1 MINDPVLFS
10 AKFPPPVTL
19 QLRSPR
25 LTRQPQ
31 RQLWNAAAPLAF
43 AAAVS
48 ARPSVRRLTSR
59 VAMFWQRPLAGKE
72 LPEPLRATDGLVAAA
87 PPEDVF
93 TQDTVTKRMPKILD
107 SVMAKLPSKFQT
119 PAVTEGVKKLQ
130 EEMRGGAQL
139 KLLEGRS
146 ARVGA
151 EAWNEHLADFLARGE
166 GWHQAPWWLVEN
178 YMYKRLLEEGSS
190 LGHVRLSCCFVCAVC
205 CVVHVGCAVVCVRG
219 PCVMLHWVGYI
230 S

>member
-1 MINDPVLFS
+1 MQDSHSGNS
-10 AKFPPPVTL
+10 GTL
-19 QLRSPR
+19 R
-25 LTRQPQ
+25 LHWHL
-31 RQLWNAAAPLAF
+31 RQLCASDSLRLQNTDWWIERAAIRATPDFSRGNVL
-43 AAAVS
+43 AAAVGG
-48 ARPSVRRLTSR
+48 
-59 VAMFWQRPLAGKE
+59 Q
-72 LPEPLRATDGLVAAA
+72 GLVAAA